1 MIRLFGIT
9 IMIVLVLLLP
19 FIGRAIRGPTIFD
32 RVVALNGMGTLVP
45 VLMVLVGL
53 SYDRVDMFVD
63 VALAMFL
70 LNLFTTLLIARYVRH
85 KAELDDD
92 SVGEQ
97 P

>member
-1 MIRLFGIT
+1 MIQLFGIT

-45 VLMVLVGL
+45 VIMVLVGL
-53 SYDRVDMFVD
+53 TYGRVDMFVD

-92 SVGEQ
+92 SVGA
-97 P
+97 PP